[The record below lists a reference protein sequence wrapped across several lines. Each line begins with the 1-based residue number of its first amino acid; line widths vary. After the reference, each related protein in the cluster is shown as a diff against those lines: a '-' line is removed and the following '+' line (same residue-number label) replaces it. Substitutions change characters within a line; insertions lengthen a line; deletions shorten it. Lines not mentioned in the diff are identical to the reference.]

1 MCFERRSD
9 GTLIK
14 VEPEPEQR
22 ATTTDEE
29 VALLQEQYYEQLDEA
44 RRGGIQYYRRHL
56 DTSEADSPVDGSQ
69 IAEKTKGGAKR
80 VAQHH
85 LGQTLEIVIPLER
98 DGYRHIYRFRFTVT
112 ALHPERMQWG

>member
-1 MCFERRSD
+1 M
-9 GTLIK
+9 
-14 VEPEPEQR
+14 
-22 ATTTDEE
+22 TDEE
-29 VALLQEQYYEQLDEA
+29 LQEQYYEQLDED
-44 RRGGIQYYRRHL
+44 RRGGIRYYRRGEGLLH
-56 DTSEADSPVDGSQ
+56 TWIADSPLDGSQ
-69 IAEKTKGGAKR
+69 IAEKTKGGAER